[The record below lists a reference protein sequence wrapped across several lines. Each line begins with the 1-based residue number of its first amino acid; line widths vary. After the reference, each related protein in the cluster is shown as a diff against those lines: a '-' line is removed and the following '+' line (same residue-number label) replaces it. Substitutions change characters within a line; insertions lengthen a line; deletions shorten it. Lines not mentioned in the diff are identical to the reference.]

1 MSELF
6 TLPVSTPLDT
16 FFEEILLA
24 ELKTIPT
31 REGATTLAAVT
42 HLTGSDGGDW
52 SIWQEGGTPLITAES
67 TEDALI
73 QFTLSADDFREMAF
87 GSVRDRLLEE
97 AGGISAVDTPKHKS
111 LLGMLMLTETEAE
124 ALLAAVQG
132 DLQLVIDDPDEFC
145 EYTVTITF
153 GASTPNPDAPRAK
166 LTVSIDD
173 WVGMIRGKMDPQQ
186 AFMQGKIRLEGDLSL
201 PMSLMTLATNR

>member
-1 MSELF
+1 M
-6 TLPVSTPLDT
+6 
-16 FFEEILLA
+16 
-24 ELKTIPT
+24 
-31 REGATTLAAVT
+31 
-42 HLTGSDGGDW
+42 
-52 SIWQEGGTPLITAES
+52 
-67 TEDALI
+67 
-73 QFTLSADDFREMAF
+73 
-87 GSVRDRLLEE
+87 
-97 AGGISAVDTPKHKS
+97 DTPKHKS